1 MAALLEIKQKKQKG
15 TKRDN
20 PTKKLRERLSGNV

>member
-15 TKRDN
+15 ATRDN
-20 PTKKLRERLSGNV
+20 PTKELRERLLGNV